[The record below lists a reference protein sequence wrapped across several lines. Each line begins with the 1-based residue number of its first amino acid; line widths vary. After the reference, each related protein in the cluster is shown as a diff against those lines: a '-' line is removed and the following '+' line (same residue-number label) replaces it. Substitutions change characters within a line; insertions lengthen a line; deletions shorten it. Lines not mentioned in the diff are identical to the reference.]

1 MELSEEEI
9 NKRKWNYKRSFE
21 GWWLVMNLWLDKS
34 QELDGWREV
43 IETQVTSMLVLIGED
58 VEECAY

>member
-1 MELSEEEI
+1 
-9 NKRKWNYKRSFE
+9 
-21 GWWLVMNLWLDKS
+21 MNLWLDKS